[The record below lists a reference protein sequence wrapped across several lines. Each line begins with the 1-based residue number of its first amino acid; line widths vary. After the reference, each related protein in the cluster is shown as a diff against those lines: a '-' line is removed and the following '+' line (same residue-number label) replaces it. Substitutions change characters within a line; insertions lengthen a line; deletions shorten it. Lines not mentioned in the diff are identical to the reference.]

1 MNRIKMSFIDND
13 YAVKA
18 STDVAAGDTRTG
30 LSSFLE
36 QIRDELV
43 TGDTAYLEIEGL
55 NGKSITLS
63 IAEAF

>member
-18 STDVAAGDTRTG
+18 STDVAAEGGKTG

-36 QIRDELV
+36 LIREELV

-55 NGKSITLS
+55 NGRSITFS
-63 IAEAF
+63 IAEAV

>member
-18 STDVAAGDTRTG
+18 STDVTAEDAKTG

-36 QIRDELV
+36 QIQEELV

>member
-13 YAVKA
+13 YAVRA
-18 STDVAAGDTRTG
+18 STDVGAEDEQTR

-36 QIRDELV
+36 QIKEELV
-43 TGDTAYLEIEGL
+43 TGNTAYLEIEGL

>member
-1 MNRIKMSFIDND
+1 MSRIKMSFIDND

-18 STDVAAGDTRTG
+18 STDVTAEDAKTG

-36 QIRDELV
+36 QIREELV
-43 TGDTAYLEIEGL
+43 TGDTAFLEIEGL

>member
-13 YAVKA
+13 YAIKA
-18 STDVAAGDTRTG
+18 SADVAAEDGKTG

-36 QIRDELV
+36 LIREELV

-55 NGKSITLS
+55 NGKSITFS
-63 IAEAF
+63 IAEAV

>member
-18 STDVAAGDTRTG
+18 STDVATEGEKPG

-36 QIRDELV
+36 QIHEELV
-43 TGDTAYLEIEGL
+43 TGGTAFLEIEGL
-55 NGKSITLS
+55 NGKSMTFS
-63 IAEAF
+63 IAEAV